1 MLYEVLQKQSNNLE
15 SILGAQAKEFQNF
28 SNEISYLRN
37 KRDEIKSQCENESAT
52 LHGQQAAKLD
62 AFVNHFKSD
71 NDGEYIKVIKAV
83 NEEVQKN
90 LSNIKPLLDLAVFSV
105 IQSMRTDPDKYSSL
119 VYSNNP
125 RSIRDNINSNYK
137 YMSSGQQQQ
146 SQYYTALKIAPKDY

>member
-105 IQSMRTDPDKYSSL
+105 IQSGKNKL
-119 VYSNNP
+119 
-125 RSIRDNINSNYK
+125 I
-137 YMSSGQQQQ
+137 
-146 SQYYTALKIAPKDY
+146 

>member
-105 IQSMRTDPDKYSSL
+105 IQSGKNKLIYYGNFTL
-119 VYSNNP
+119 
-125 RSIRDNINSNYK
+125 NINLSAA
-137 YMSSGQQQQ
+137 MCDGSMLHIGTLFLTSSHA
-146 SQYYTALKIAPKDY
+146 S